1 MISVLVTGGAGY
13 VGSHVAKALHRAG
26 FMPVVLD
33 NLSVGH
39 RWAVQWGPL
48 AVGDIGDKE
57 LVRSMIRQYKIQA
70 VMHFAAHASVGESM
84 EDPGKYFDNNVT
96 RALAMMAA
104 ILSSGGP
111 PVIFSSTCATF
122 GTPKVLPICENTWQR
137 PENPYGDSKLFIEK
151 ALRWYGEAYGLRS
164 VTLRYF
170 NAAGADPEGHI
181 GECHNPETHL
191 IPAAI
196 EAAMGMRSQLELRG
210 TDYPTPDGTAIRDF
224 VHVCDLA
231 SAHVAA
237 LRHLLAGGASAA
249 CNLGT
254 GTGHSVR
261 EVISAVETVTGMHVP
276 VVYRE
281 RRPGD
286 PAELVAKRDG
296 AKRLLGWSP
305 QFKELT
311 SIVDTAWKWHRS
323 RMPMSPVRGKG
334 SS

>member
-1 MISVLVTGGAGY
+1 
-13 VGSHVAKALHRAG
+13 
-26 FMPVVLD
+26 
-33 NLSVGH
+33 
-39 RWAVQWGPL
+39 
-48 AVGDIGDKE
+48 
-57 LVRSMIRQYKIQA
+57 
-70 VMHFAAHASVGESM
+70 MHFAAHASVGESM
-84 EDPGKYFDNNVT
+84 EDPDKYFDNNVT

-122 GTPKVLPICENTWQR
+122 GTPKVLPICENTRQR

-151 ALRWYGEAYGLRS
+151 VLRWYGEAYGLRS

-170 NAAGADPEGHI
+170 NAAGADPEGQI

-196 EAAMGMRSQLELRG
+196 EAAMGMRSELELRG

-237 LRHLLAGGASAA
+237 LRHLLAGGPSAA

-276 VVYRE
+276 VVHRE

-305 QFKELT
+305 QFQELT
-311 SIVDTAWKWHRS
+311 SIVDTAWKWHQS
-323 RMPMSPVRGKG
+323 RMPMSLVRAKG
-334 SS
+334 PS